1 MNEKDQILISSY
13 LDGEISEEEE
23 KIVQDLLE
31 NDEQA
36 QIFYQELQSASLD
49 LNQIF
54 ETKTVT
60 EIKKNLYHEAISL
73 SSKKTFFR
81 RILIAVAAVAAT
93 PLLVLSP
100 VGFLADNSNDTK
112 NESFYELPPIDDNT
126 YDKQIY
132 SEDNITRAVR
142 DEKKCIDLEVLK
154 DELNLETED
163 CKSEDLKKVE
173 K

>member
-13 LDGEISEEEE
+13 LDGEISKEED

-49 LNQIF
+49 LNQVF

-73 SSKKTFFR
+73 GSKKTFFKR
-81 RILIAVAAVAAT
+81 MLIAVAAVAAT
-93 PLLVLSP
+93 PLVVLSP
-100 VGFLADNSNDTK
+100 VGFLADNSNETK
-112 NESFYELPPIDDNT
+112 NESFYELPPIDENT
-126 YDKQIY
+126 FDKQIY

-142 DEKKCIDLEVLK
+142 DEKKCIDLGALK

-163 CKSEDLKKVE
+163 CKSEDLKKIE